1 MCIRDRDLTA
11 PAMLSNLSD
20 KFVIFNVPDAEASFP
35 FDENKIRKGIEMMM
49 MRDTVF
55 NKKEP

>member
-1 MCIRDRDLTA
+1 
-11 PAMLSNLSD
+11 MLSNLSD
-20 KFVIFNVPDAEASFP
+20 KFVIFNVTDAEESFP

-49 MRDTVF
+49 MRETVF